1 MNEARLRK
9 TAWRYV
15 RERGSAHPTIKTLAS
30 VYSVLASMST
40 VSDRG

>member
-15 RERGSAHPTIKTLAS
+15 RERGSAHPTIKTQAS
-30 VYSVLASMST
+30 VLSGVGVDEHGL
-40 VSDRG
+40 